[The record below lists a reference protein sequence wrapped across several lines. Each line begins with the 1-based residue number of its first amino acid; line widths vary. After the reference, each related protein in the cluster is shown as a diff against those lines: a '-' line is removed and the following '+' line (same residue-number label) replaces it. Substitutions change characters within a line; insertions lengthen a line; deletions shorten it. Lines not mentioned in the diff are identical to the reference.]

1 MSSNNPIINPMPYIR
16 TSWEFPLD
24 MPQLNVTL
32 TRSYIEIA
40 NAINNRTIGIFPA
53 NRPAVGGEAWFLTSK
68 KQQNLRQVY
77 PFEGPIAAYPF
88 DIPHNIDIFA
98 VDYVTKC
105 SGSILTTSGNW
116 IGAIYGSGNPIP
128 GQITFVVLR
137 NSAPGVLDGVIRLL
151 NSAPT
156 PIVEKGVIV
165 LEWISRTGSSSNN

>member
-1 MSSNNPIINPMPYIR
+1 
-16 TSWEFPLD
+16 
-24 MPQLNVTL
+24 
-32 TRSYIEIA
+32 
-40 NAINNRTIGIFPA
+40 
-53 NRPAVGGEAWFLTSK
+53 
-68 KQQNLRQVY
+68 
-77 PFEGPIAAYPF
+77 
-88 DIPHNIDIFA
+88 
-98 VDYVTKC
+98 
-105 SGSILTTSGNW
+105 LTTSGNW